1 MMELALTIGLVFS
14 LLAALAAFAISYA
27 EYSRHYT
34 DKRRP
39 LLLSLQTALF
49 VFVVFMALS
58 AGIGLVLPRLS
69 GAKP

>member
-1 MMELALTIGLVFS
+1 MMELALTIGIVFS
-14 LLAALAAFAISYA
+14 PLAALAAFAISYT

-39 LLLSLQTALF
+39 LLLSLRTALF